1 MTNAWIIT
9 TTNQIASLV
18 DAARAIGSVTV
29 IALGDDA
36 TGIAGVDRV
45 VAIGRGSDVPLEAYA
60 PAVVDL
66 LESAGTDMIFSANR
80 PVERVVAGAVAARL
94 GLPLINGAT
103 RVAGGEAELSRF
115 GGISLETVSFPGGAV
130 ILLEGGGP
138 VEGEEIAAHE
148 GPDAHYEANISVEET
163 SGSASANLPSA
174 ERIVAVGRGIA
185 AEEDLQ
191 IARNLAAALGAE
203 LACSRPLTEGEGWLP
218 RDRYIGLS
226 GQYVA
231 PELYVAVGISGQVQH
246 TCGMSDSAVVV
257 AINSDAD
264 APIFQVADYGIV
276 GDLYDVVPAIT
287 AALA

>member
-18 DAARAIGSVTV
+18 DAARAIGPVTV

-66 LESAGTDMIFSANR
+66 LESAGADMIFSANR

-103 RVAGGEAELSRF
+103 RVAAGEAEVSRF

-130 ILLEGGGP
+130 ILLEGGAP
-138 VEGEEIAAHE
+138 VEGEEITAHD

-163 SGSASANLPSA
+163 SGLASATLPSA

-191 IARNLAAALGAE
+191 IARSLAAALGAE

-246 TCGMSDSAVVV
+246 TCGMTDSAVVV
-257 AINSDAD
+257 AVNNDAD